1 MNEQNQRRAAVRN
14 WQKQEAQRQRHHF
27 HILLV
32 VLGLLAV
39 FLLGKLLF
47 GGSGEA
53 SAAEGSTVT
62 TQQTSPSESAATSG
76 QTEPA
81 QTEAHVAAPET
92 TQALENKAEDWSLI
106 LVNATHPIP
115 DGYTVAL
122 KELRNDHQ
130 VDERIYPDLQ
140 QMFDDARE
148 EEIYPLINE
157 SYRTAERQQQIL
169 NDYISSYEGQGLSH
183 DDAVKKAHTVAAD
196 PGCSEH
202 QLGLALD
209 IIAEYDTDS
218 TATWNWLEENAWRYG
233 FILRYPANK
242 VDITGIAYEPWH
254 FRYVGKE
261 AAREITQQGLCL
273 EEYLHAS

>member
-81 QTEAHVAAPET
+81 QTEAVASPET
-92 TQALENKAEDWSLI
+92 TQAVENKAKDWSLI

-218 TATWNWLEENAWRYG
+218 TATWSWLAENAWRYG
-233 FILRYPANK
+233 FILRYPADK